1 MLSSKRKV
9 LVAAIVGFMMISSS
23 SALWAN
29 ESVSGT
35 LNAGGIFC
43 FTPEGVLLSGQHFTI
58 VGSAFDISGNQVS
71 VKWSI
76 WHGPSPTNITTQL
89 VHFQQSSVNDTETGT
104 QDYMQACINNNS
116 SVTVSFSLSQ
126 SE

>member
-1 MLSSKRKV
+1 MVILKGKT
-9 LVAAIVGFMMISSS
+9 LAAAAIAFMLMSPGAI
-23 SALWAN
+23 WAN

-43 FTPEGVLLSGQHFTI
+43 FTPEGVLNSGQTFTI
-58 VGSAFDISGNQVS
+58 IGSAFDLSGNQVS

-89 VHFQQSSVNDTETGT
+89 VHFQATSVNDTENGT

-116 SVTVSFSLSQ
+116 SVTVSFSLQ
-126 SE
+126 QHE